1 MKNNTKSRIG
11 IIAGIVALTTAIH
24 YGWVLE
30 PIFGDQHWIHAVHT
44 RFCYVPIVIGA
55 AWFGLRGGLIT
66 ALAISVLV
74 LPYIFGTEHSA
85 HNFAGE
91 LVELIFYFALGGL
104 IGFLIDREWK
114 TRQRESET
122 RLQLER
128 SQKLSIVGQVAAGV
142 AHELKN
148 PLASIKGAV
157 EIICDDTTARHDR
170 DEFREI
176 LQREIRRID
185 GTVSEFLQF
194 ARPKPVKKERLDLT
208 ELLRAALKQIEAQAK
223 KAGVTIGLEESG
235 AIEVS
240 GDREKLH
247 QLILNLLLNAIQAS
261 RAGGTID
268 ASLTN
273 EGGLAVLAVSDSG
286 EGIAPENLERVFE
299 PFFTTRASGS
309 GLGLPIA
316 RSIVDAHEGAI
327 KMESRPG
334 EGTKVTVCLPCTN

>member
-1 MKNNTKSRIG
+1 MGNRKTRIG

-55 AWFGLRGGLIT
+55 AWFGLRGGLST

-74 LPYIFGTEHSA
+74 LPYIFGSEHSA
-85 HNFAGE
+85 HNLAGE
-91 LVELIFYFALGGL
+91 LVELVFYFALGGL
-104 IGFLIDREWK
+104 IGFLFDREWR
-114 TRQRESET
+114 TRQRENET

-157 EIICDDTTARHDR
+157 EIICDETTAPNDR
-170 DEFREI
+170 DEFKEI

-194 ARPKPVKKERLDLT
+194 ARPKPVRKEKLDLA
-208 ELLRAALKQIEAQAK
+208 ELLRATLKQIEAQAN
-223 KAGVTIGLEESG
+223 KAGVTTSLQ
-235 AIEVS
+235 AAAPVEVL

-261 RAGGTID
+261 RASGAIEV
-268 ASLTN
+268 SLLCENGQARLTVQDN
-273 EGGLAVLAVSDSG
+273 G
-286 EGIAPENLERVFE
+286 EGIAAENLERIFD
-299 PFFTTRASGS
+299 PFFTTRTTGS
-309 GLGLPIA
+309 GLGLSIA
-316 RSIVDAHEGAI
+316 RSIVEAHEGTI
-327 KMESRPG
+327 SVESRPG
-334 EGTKVTVCLPCTN
+334 EGTKVVVCLPCTN